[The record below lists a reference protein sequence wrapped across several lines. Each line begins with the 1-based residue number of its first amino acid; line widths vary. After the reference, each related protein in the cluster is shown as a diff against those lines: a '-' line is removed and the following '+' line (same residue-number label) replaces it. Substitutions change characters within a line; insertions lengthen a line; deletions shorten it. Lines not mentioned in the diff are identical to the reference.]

1 MHDDDCNSFAPCSRE
16 KTMYTDQIR
25 FAAVSTLQ
33 ASTVVESKRGVTRR
47 IAVGVACCL
56 IPRHQRIVCCDFD
69 RFF

>member
-33 ASTVVESKRGVTRR
+33 ASTVVESKRCDKEDSRG
-47 IAVGVACCL
+47 GCL
-56 IPRHQRIVCCDFD
+56 LLDS
-69 RFF
+69 